1 MQHPSAATPRGVVLP
16 GMLIGIGLGG
26 FVDGIVL
33 HQVLQWHHMVSS
45 ETSVETVLGL
55 ERNTFW
61 DGLFHAATWVA
72 VTAGVALLW
81 TRCRDL
87 DRAPAARALWGW
99 ALVGWGAFNLVEG
112 LVDHHVLGIHHVRD
126 DVGAPIGWDLAFLA
140 CGLALVLVGYAL
152 QRSADTGARRPTR
165 AGRPSR
171 RAR

>member
-1 MQHPSAATPRGVVLP
+1 MQHPAAATPRGVALP

-33 HQVLQWHHMVSS
+33 HQVLQWHHMISS

-81 TRCRDL
+81 ARCRDL
-87 DRAPAARALWGW
+87 DRPPGARVLWGW

-112 LVDHHVLGIHHVRD
+112 LVDHHILGVHHVRD
-126 DVGAPIGWDLAFLA
+126 DVGAPLGWDLAFLA
-140 CGLALVLVGYAL
+140 FGLVLVLAGYAL
-152 QRSADTGARRPTR
+152 QRSAAGVNRGPTR

-171 RAR
+171 RGR